1 MEGVPRIL
9 EDSNKKFSALVKK
22 PEKLLE
28 KDSDLIERT
37 KLLTKVIYDVS
48 KLLEPSPCHKTLP
61 ELIVDGF
68 DCEQVWAGVELQNQ
82 ARLSELESR
91 LAKVDLTALSQCPLL
106 LGRPKPA
113 KGQQLVEEE
122 LDVMEEFDALEEE
135 EEDMGEEEKLG
146 DHTDDDEDDDDKE
159 VDKEGDDLLND
170 PDFQNMSDSD
180 GDDLPLFGDLS
191 DDEQDED
198 ETTEGTFKERERKG
212 GGSGRVTQVD
222 DQFFK
227 LSDMEKFLE
236 VEDRKWESKDGG
248 ANEQTF
254 LDLDDEG
261 EEDSDPRV
269 MYSAFFDD
277 QEGNEEGGDADD
289 KSDSDDAQ
297 GGEDDDDENDDEEE
311 GEDGGKDIAGG
322 QKKSHKL
329 LPSDDED
336 SDEEQ
341 VVKSKHEL
349 QQERLAK
356 KIAHLEEA
364 AVGSKP
370 WQMGGEVAAPSRAE
384 NSLLAEDLEYDTAV
398 RQAPVVTEDV
408 ARALEDII
416 RQRVKDKAWDDVERK
431 VRPVE
436 DPREYKKK
444 LVLDQEKSKLSLA
457 QVYEEEYVKLA
468 EGAEAAKTKTSIGLL
483 DKEVEETPEA
493 VKEIKESM
501 HILFRKLDSL
511 THLHYTPKQKSAE
524 LKIVRNIPTINM
536 EEVAPVAASN
546 ATLLAPAEVVDKQKG
561 ELMDSKEKSETDRKR
576 ERREKKAKKSAIR
589 KNKEKKAALEEAI
602 NPGGL
607 GNKFSKARAMKKVEE
622 AEKQGKKV
630 ETIKG
635 KKDKALNSSTAFFS
649 SLQDEVKTG
658 AKEKAHAKKKKK
670 ALKDLNVAS
679 LKL

>member
-1 MEGVPRIL
+1 MEGVHTIL
-9 EDSNKKFSALVKK
+9 VDSNKKFSALVKR
-22 PEKLLE
+22 PEKLLLKE
-28 KDSDLIERT
+28 QDLIDRT

-48 KLLEPSPCHKTLP
+48 KLLEPSPCLKTLP

-91 LAKVDLTALSQCPLL
+91 LSKVDLGALSQCSLL
-106 LGRPKPA
+106 LGKPKPH
-113 KGQQLVEEE
+113 KGQHPVSEE
-122 LDVMEEFDALEEE
+122 DVVADDEALEEE
-135 EEDMGEEEKLG
+135 EGDEEGEHINQSDEEE
-146 DHTDDDEDDDDKE
+146 ERDDDKE
-159 VDKEGDDLLND
+159 SDQESRKEGDDILND

-191 DDEQDED
+191 EDEQDED
-198 ETTEGTFKERERKG
+198 EATEGTFKERERKG
-212 GGSGRVTQVD
+212 GGRVTQVD

-236 VEDRKWESKDGG
+236 AEDKKWEKKDGG
-248 ANEQTF
+248 ADEQTF

-261 EEDSDPRV
+261 EEDGDSRV
-269 MYSAFFDD
+269 MYSAYFNDNEEEDGDD
-277 QEGNEEGGDADD
+277 GSGSESDDAEDGEGNEEEDD
-289 KSDSDDAQ
+289 DGEESEKSDSDIT
-297 GGEDDDDENDDEEE
+297 GS
-311 GEDGGKDIAGG
+311 
-322 QKKSHKL
+322 QKKSNKL

-341 VVKSKHEL
+341 APKSKHEL

-356 KIAHLEEA
+356 KIAHLEET
-364 AVGSKP
+364 AVGAKP
-370 WQMGGEVAAPSRAE
+370 WQMGGEVAAPARGE

-468 EGAEAAKTKTSIGLL
+468 EGAEAAKTKSSVGLL
-483 DKEVEETPEA
+483 DKDIEETPEA

-501 HILFRKLDSL
+501 HVLFRKLDSL

-524 LKIVRNIPTINM
+524 LKIVRNMPTINM

-561 ELMDSKEKSETDRKR
+561 ELMDTMEKSETDRKR

-589 KNKEKKAALEEAI
+589 KNKEKKAALEEAT

-607 GNKFSKARAMKKVEE
+607 GNKYSKARAMKKVEE
-622 AEKQGKKV
+622 AQKQGKKM
-630 ETIKG
+630 EMIKG

-670 ALKDLNVAS
+670 ALENINVAS

>member
-1 MEGVPRIL
+1 M
-9 EDSNKKFSALVKK
+9 
-22 PEKLLE
+22 
-28 KDSDLIERT
+28 DL
-37 KLLTKVIYDVS
+37 
-48 KLLEPSPCHKTLP
+48 
-61 ELIVDGF
+61 
-68 DCEQVWAGVELQNQ
+68 A
-82 ARLSELESR
+82 
-91 LAKVDLTALSQCPLL
+91 ALSQCPLL
-106 LGRPKPA
+106 LGRPKPL
-113 KGQQLVEEE
+113 KGQQLVEEDVG
-122 LDVMEEFDALEEE
+122 DVMEDFDALEEE
-135 EEDMGEEEKLG
+135 VEDMEEEEEKLG
-146 DHTDDDEDDDDKE
+146 SHTDDEEEDDDDKE
-159 VDKEGDDLLND
+159 DDKEGDDLLND

-191 DDEQDED
+191 DDEQDDD

-212 GGSGRVTQVD
+212 GGGSGRATQVD

-236 VEDRKWESKDGG
+236 VEDKKWESKDGG
-248 ANEQTF
+248 ASEQTF

-269 MYSAFFDD
+269 MYNAFFDD
-277 QEGNEEGGDADD
+277 QEANGEGDD
-289 KSDSDDAQ
+289 VDDESDSDDAEE
-297 GGEDDDDENDDEEE
+297 GEEEEEDDDDAEEE
-311 GEDGGKDIAGG
+311 EEFEDGSKNLAGG
-322 QKKSHKL
+322 SKKAHKL

-336 SDEEQ
+336 SDDEQ

-349 QQERLAK
+349 QQERLVK

-370 WQMGGEVAAPSRAE
+370 WQMGGEVAAPSRGE

-493 VKEIKESM
+493 VKEIK
-501 HILFRKLDSL
+501 
-511 THLHYTPKQKSAE
+511 
-524 LKIVRNIPTINM
+524 V
-536 EEVAPVAASN
+536 
-546 ATLLAPAEVVDKQKG
+546 
-561 ELMDSKEKSETDRKR
+561 
-576 ERREKKAKKSAIR
+576 
-589 KNKEKKAALEEAI
+589 
-602 NPGGL
+602 
-607 GNKFSKARAMKKVEE
+607 
-622 AEKQGKKV
+622 
-630 ETIKG
+630 
-635 KKDKALNSSTAFFS
+635 
-649 SLQDEVKTG
+649 
-658 AKEKAHAKKKKK
+658 
-670 ALKDLNVAS
+670 
-679 LKL
+679 

>member
-1 MEGVPRIL
+1 M
-9 EDSNKKFSALVKK
+9 
-22 PEKLLE
+22 
-28 KDSDLIERT
+28 
-37 KLLTKVIYDVS
+37 
-48 KLLEPSPCHKTLP
+48 
-61 ELIVDGF
+61 
-68 DCEQVWAGVELQNQ
+68 
-82 ARLSELESR
+82 
-91 LAKVDLTALSQCPLL
+91 AKVDLAALSECPLL
-106 LGRPKPA
+106 LGRPRPV
-113 KGQQLVEEE
+113 KGQQVVEEE
-122 LDVMEEFDALEEE
+122 EGGDAMGDFDALLD
-135 EEDMGEEEKLG
+135 EEDVEDMEEEEKLDG
-146 DHTDDDEDDDDKE
+146 QTDNEEEDDDDKE
-159 VDKEGDDLLND
+159 KQGDDDLLND

-198 ETTEGTFKERERKG
+198 EATEGTFKERERKG
-212 GGSGRVTQVD
+212 GGSGRATQVD

-248 ANEQTF
+248 ENEQTF

-277 QEGNEEGGDADD
+277 QKANEEGDNGDD
-289 KSDSDDAQ
+289 KSDSDDAEE
-297 GGEDDDDENDDEEE
+297 GEEDEHDEEEEEEE
-311 GEDGGKDIAGG
+311 GEDGNEELAGG

-416 RQRVKDKAWDDVERK
+416 KQRVKDKAWDDVERK

-493 VKEIKESM
+493 VKEIKVHCFHE
-501 HILFRKLDSL
+501 FR
-511 THLHYTPKQKSAE
+511 
-524 LKIVRNIPTINM
+524 
-536 EEVAPVAASN
+536 
-546 ATLLAPAEVVDKQKG
+546 
-561 ELMDSKEKSETDRKR
+561 
-576 ERREKKAKKSAIR
+576 
-589 KNKEKKAALEEAI
+589 
-602 NPGGL
+602 
-607 GNKFSKARAMKKVEE
+607 
-622 AEKQGKKV
+622 
-630 ETIKG
+630 IK
-635 KKDKALNSSTAFFS
+635 
-649 SLQDEVKTG
+649 
-658 AKEKAHAKKKKK
+658 
-670 ALKDLNVAS
+670 
-679 LKL
+679 